1 MKPAQS
7 RDMLNFFRVFFFW
20 GGGVQESVCHIFF
33 FKYCIGQ
40 KMGISNLDHEQEY
53 FFNFISIDFELLGN
67 DFIMP

>member
-7 RDMLNFFRVFFFW
+7 RDMLKFLRVFFG

-40 KMGISNLDHEQEY
+40 KRGISIMDHEQEY
-53 FFNFISIDFELLGN
+53 FFTLLV
-67 DFIMP
+67 